1 MLKILI
7 SGILIVMPT
16 WALAGN
22 CSNYSDVKGTKAEAQ
37 KIKELQIK
45 ASEAKK
51 NGDLAL
57 FEALLA
63 QARNVIE
70 KKQMN

>member
-1 MLKILI
+1 MNVMKILI

-22 CSNYSDVKGTKAEAQ
+22 CSNYSDVKVTEAEVQ
-37 KIKELQIK
+37 KIKELQIQ
-45 ASEAKK
+45 ASEAKE
-51 NGDLAL
+51 NGDLTL
-57 FEALLA
+57 FA

>member
-16 WALAGN
+16 LAFAGN
-22 CSNYSDVKGTKAEAQ
+22 CSSHSGVKVTEAEAQ

-45 ASEAKK
+45 ASEAKQK
-51 NGDLAL
+51 GNLGL
-57 FEALLA
+57 FEALTA
-63 QARNVIE
+63 QARNVLE